1 MYEINQEVRDVV
13 VNSITKED
21 VENIEFMQGP
31 VGFYPM
37 NELDDKENG
46 DMIEIYAGLNGK
58 ANGTYSLIRLAIRT
72 KGALAGTILVKKL
85 VVTDLMFPTVG
96 EYESHII
103 NFYLNSMRVPEKKE
117 DDKLF
122 SILNE
127 SKEFKNSVLLGIKE
141 FNQDE
146 FKEFY
151 KYKMP
156 DNLEFLILL

>member
-1 MYEINQEVRDVV
+1 MEMKRKVRDVIV
-13 VNSITKED
+13 YSITKED

-31 VGFYPM
+31 VGFYPED
-37 NELDDKENG
+37 ELDDKENG
-46 DMIEIYAGLNGK
+46 DMIEIYAGLNGT
-58 ANGTYSLIRLAIRT
+58 ANGTYSLIRLALRT
-72 KGALAGTILVKKL
+72 KGELAGTILVKKL

-103 NFYLNSMRVPEKKE
+103 NFYLNSMRVPEKTE

-127 SKEFKNSVLLGIKE
+127 SREFKDSVLLGIKE

-146 FKEFY
+146 FKECFQY
-151 KYKMP
+151 SLP
-156 DNLEFLILL
+156 DELKIIILL